1 MTSGLE
7 FEKEFKKILVKEYS
21 ENRVVPEYR
30 LGNFM
35 VDFAIINDTTK
46 EIIAIFELKM
56 FRKDAFSQPQLSGF
70 NSRIKQLINANGID
84 IPVFYVIKDNENRDS
99 ITINTLDQER
109 GTGSDTKF
117 IFRETSL
124 PSYNELLMQNSTN
137 IVKKNKNILKEST
150 SELRKICRF
159 LAIIIFIIWLFCKC
173 QKVEITWVDLAFISA
188 SAALLIFP
196 YIKKIEINQ
205 LSIEFRNSEQK
216 NQDK

>member
-137 IVKKNKNILKEST
+137 IVKKIKIFLKNLH
-150 SELRKICRF
+150 L
-159 LAIIIFIIWLFCKC
+159 
-173 QKVEITWVDLAFISA
+173 
-188 SAALLIFP
+188 
-196 YIKKIEINQ
+196 N
-205 LSIEFRNSEQK
+205 
-216 NQDK
+216 